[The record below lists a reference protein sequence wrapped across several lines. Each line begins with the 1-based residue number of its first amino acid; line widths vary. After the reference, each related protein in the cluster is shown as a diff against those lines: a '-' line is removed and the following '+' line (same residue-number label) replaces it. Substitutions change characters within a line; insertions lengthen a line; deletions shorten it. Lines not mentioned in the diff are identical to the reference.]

1 MAAVS
6 GVQARAGD
14 HAERRGDAGGSAR
27 LWLSKRAPGTTTR
40 CVHSPTSRHCIE

>member
-14 HAERRGDAGGSAR
+14 HAETLIRLLAGTAS
-27 LWLSKRAPGTTTR
+27 S
-40 CVHSPTSRHCIE
+40 SSSR